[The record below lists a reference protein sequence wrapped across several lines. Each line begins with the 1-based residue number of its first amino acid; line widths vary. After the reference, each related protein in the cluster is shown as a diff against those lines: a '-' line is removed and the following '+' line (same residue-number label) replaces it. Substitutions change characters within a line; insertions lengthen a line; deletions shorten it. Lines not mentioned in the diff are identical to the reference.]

1 MISSLEEFIPAKS
14 INYVSSLIE
23 KENIQFKIVKVRRS
37 KHGDFKRTINGNY
50 IITINRFYNKYRFIL
65 TLIHELAHY
74 FVTIKYFKAKPHGKL
89 WKNKFKQLLNPLLN
103 KSVFPNDL
111 LKCLSRHMENPK
123 STFSY
128 DLELSKVLDKYDNS
142 RQKYFY
148 LDQVKDG
155 NIFFYGDGNRF
166 LIIKKRR
173 KRYLCENLLNK
184 KKYLFLGNAKIK
196 IDENSSN

>member
-1 MISSLEEFIPAKS
+1 MISNLEEFIPVKS
-14 INYVSSLIE
+14 INYISSLIE
-23 KENIQFKIVKVRRS
+23 KENIQFKVVKQRRS
-37 KHGDFKRTINGNY
+37 KHGDFKRTINGDY
-50 IITINRFYNKYRFIL
+50 IITINRFYNQYRFIL

-89 WKNKFKQLLNPLLN
+89 WKNKFKELLNPLLD

-111 LKCLSRHMENPK
+111 LKYLSRHMENPK

-128 DLELSKVLDKYDNS
+128 DIELSKVLDKYDNS

-155 NIFFYGDGNRF
+155 EIFFYGDGNKF
-166 LIIKKRR
+166 LKIKKRR
-173 KRYLCENLLNK
+173 KRYLCESLLNK

>member
-1 MISSLEEFIPAKS
+1 MISNLEEFIPVKS
-14 INYVSSLIE
+14 INYISSLIE
-23 KENIQFKIVKVRRS
+23 KENIQFKVVKQRRS
-37 KHGDFKRTINGNY
+37 KHGDFKRTINGDY
-50 IITINRFYNKYRFIL
+50 IITINRFYNQYRFIL
-65 TLIHELAHY
+65 TLVHELAHY
-74 FVTIKYFKAKPHGKL
+74 FVTKKYFKAKPHGKL
-89 WKNKFKQLLNPLLN
+89 WKNKFKELLNPLLD

-111 LKCLSRHMENPK
+111 LKYLSRHMENPK

-128 DLELSKVLDKYDNS
+128 DIELSKVLDKYDNS

-155 NIFFYGDGNRF
+155 EIFFYGDGNKF
-166 LIIKKRR
+166 LKIKKRR